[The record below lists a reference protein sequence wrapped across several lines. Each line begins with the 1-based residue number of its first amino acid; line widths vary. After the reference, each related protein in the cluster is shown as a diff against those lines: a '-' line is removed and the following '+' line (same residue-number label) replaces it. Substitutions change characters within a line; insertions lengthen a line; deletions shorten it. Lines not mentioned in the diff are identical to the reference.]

1 MSVYV
6 RAVGIGPYLADF
18 IPAASAVVT
27 SAKTDNTI
35 IVNLRNMYF
44 IDISFSYSGKI
55 IE

>member
-1 MSVYV
+1 MCVPSVS
-6 RAVGIGPYLADF
+6 GHISPDF